1 MYQGIRPQFSSR
13 CDGFRCLGAVK
24 GVIEKAWA
32 LAPIDR
38 PTMAEIESTMVNI
51 VQLENKG

>member
-32 LAPIDR
+32 LAPMDR